1 MIRRPPRSTLF
12 PYTTLF
18 RSVSAEKVGTWKSG
32 IRSGTGVPPVDH
44 AQDARAT
51 VNRAQDACANSLP
64 PYADGTCILRDRKST
79 RLNSSHQII
88 SYAVFCLKKKKPKR
102 T

>member
-18 RSVSAEKVGTWKSG
+18 RSRHAAE
-32 IRSGTGVPPVDH
+32 IRH
-44 AQDARAT
+44 AQDAEA
-51 VNRAQDACANSLP
+51 ALDI
-64 PYADGTCILRDRKST
+64 ILRPMKRDDVGMLQPSEADRKST

-88 SYAVFCLKKKKPKR
+88 SYAVFCLKKKKKEIRNRTKTSEKPKQR
-102 T
+102 ASEESC